1 MTERPR
7 THAERLRATDGYFQP
22 ESVIRRVGNTPVT
35 PFLGGGAAVLL
46 QVAHPLVAEG
56 VAQHSDYEH
65 DLWRR
70 LARTLRALYLVT
82 FGTRE
87 EAERAGI
94 AVQTVHRHVNGTTDA
109 RLGRFPAGTHY
120 SACDP
125 ELMLWVHATL
135 VQTSLSA
142 YQLFERALSGAEQES
157 YYRDMATVAELFGVP
172 APVLPPTLDDFRTY
186 FDEQIR
192 GDSVIVTPVARRI
205 AAVIMRAPL
214 PIPLRL
220 FTPAHRLATPAQLPQ
235 RLRQEYG
242 FRWTPLHRLALPAAG
257 WSLSAHSD
265 PGTARRLPL
274 ATTQNGHGRL
284 TTSGAAEAV
293 DSSAKCVRVRVGPIL
308 CVTFMTLCRRSTRTN
323 TFSIHHSCA
332 SSSTLCGGTSIDAA
346 SPEQA
351 CALIEPLFV
360 ELLADRAGC
369 RSATGSPR
377 PRVGW
382 VAGSGSGCSSG
393 PPIGRSRCS
402 ASSCRRA
409 P

>member
-1 MTERPR
+1 MSRGNQPNGSARRRLVSLPTASTGPTFASSTSSEPSAPTGPGSGASAAEQMPERPR
-7 THAERLRATDGYFQP
+7 THAERLRATDGYFPP

-142 YQLFERALSGAEQES
+142 YQLFERALSRKEQES

-172 APVLPPTLDDFRTY
+172 ATVLPPTLDDFRAY

-192 GDSVIVTPVARRI
+192 GDSVTVTPVARRI

-214 PIPLRL
+214 PVPLRL
-220 FTPAHRLATPAQLPQ
+220 FAPAHRLATPAQLPQ

-257 WSLSAHSD
+257 WSLKL
-265 PGTARRLPL
+265 TATPALL
-274 ATTQNGHGRL
+274 
-284 TTSGAAEAV
+284 
-293 DSSAKCVRVRVGPIL
+293 
-308 CVTFMTLCRRSTRTN
+308 
-323 TFSIHHSCA
+323 
-332 SSSTLCGGTSIDAA
+332 AA
-346 SPEQA
+346 SRLRP
-351 CALIEPLFV
+351 
-360 ELLADRAGC
+360 
-369 RSATGSPR
+369 PR
-377 PRVGW
+377 TVTA
-382 VAGSGSGCSSG
+382 V
-393 PPIGRSRCS
+393 
-402 ASSCRRA
+402 
-409 P
+409 